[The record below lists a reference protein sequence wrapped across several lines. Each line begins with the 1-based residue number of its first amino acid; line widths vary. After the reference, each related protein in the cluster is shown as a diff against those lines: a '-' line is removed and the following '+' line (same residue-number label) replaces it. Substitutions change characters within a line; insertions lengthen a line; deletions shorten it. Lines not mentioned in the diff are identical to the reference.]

1 MVLEE
6 RLPEAVDVDKMQYGF
21 MPGGGTFDAVLVL
34 SYFLY
39 LLTWKRLLIGCQGN
53 LFVFLCGGWMSQ
65 DIW

>member
-34 SYFLY
+34 SCFLY
-39 LLTWKRLLIGCQGN
+39 LLT
-53 LFVFLCGGWMSQ
+53 
-65 DIW
+65 